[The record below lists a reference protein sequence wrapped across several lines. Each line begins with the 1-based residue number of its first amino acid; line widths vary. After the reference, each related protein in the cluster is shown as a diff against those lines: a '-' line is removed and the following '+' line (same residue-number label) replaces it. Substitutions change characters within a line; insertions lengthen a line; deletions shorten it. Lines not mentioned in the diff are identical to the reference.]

1 MAPSGR
7 ITLGG
12 EMAEEIRF
20 RGTFPGTPL
29 GVAAARGEV
38 EAVARDCG
46 MDGLALGAVKLAVN
60 EAVTN
65 AVVHAYA
72 QNEGRIS
79 VTVELAGKEL
89 AITVAD
95 TGGGL
100 LPRADSPGLGMG
112 LPLIAQLTERI
123 DVRSDEDG
131 TEIRMWFR
139 R

>member
-1 MAPSGR
+1 
-7 ITLGG
+7 
-12 EMAEEIRF
+12 MAEEIRY

-46 MDGLALGAVKLAVN
+46 IDGLALGAVKLAVN

-72 QNEGRIS
+72 QQEGRIA
-79 VTVELAGKEL
+79 VTVGLTGEAL
-89 AITVAD
+89 TVTVTD

-100 LPRADSPGLGMG
+100 APRADSPGLGVG
-112 LPLIAQLTERI
+112 LPLIAQLADHL
-123 DVRSDEDG
+123 DVRSDDKG
-131 TEIRMWFR
+131 TQIRMSFR

>member
-1 MAPSGR
+1 
-7 ITLGG
+7 
-12 EMAEEIRF
+12 MAEEIRF

-79 VTVELAGKEL
+79 VTVELADKEL

-95 TGGGL
+95 TGAGL

-123 DVRSDEDG
+123 DVRSDDGG

>member
-1 MAPSGR
+1 
-7 ITLGG
+7 
-12 EMAEEIRF
+12 MAEEIRY

-72 QNEGRIS
+72 EQEGSIA
-79 VTVELAGKEL
+79 VTVALSGEELTV
-89 AITVAD
+89 TVAD
-95 TGGGL
+95 SGAGL
-100 LPRADSPGLGMG
+100 LPRADSPGLGVG
-112 LPLIAQLTERI
+112 LPLIAQLADRL
-123 DVRSDEDG
+123 DVHSGDDG
-131 TEIRMWFR
+131 TQIRMSFR

>member
-1 MAPSGR
+1 
-7 ITLGG
+7 
-12 EMAEEIRF
+12 MAEEEIRY

-46 MDGLALGAVKLAVN
+46 FDGLALGAVKLAVN

-72 QNEGRIS
+72 QRDGRIAVTVALTGEALS
-79 VTVELAGKEL
+79 VTV
-89 AITVAD
+89 TD
-95 TGGGL
+95 SGGGL
-100 LPRADSPGLGMG
+100 APRADSPGLGVG
-112 LPLIAQLTERI
+112 LPLIAQLADHL
-123 DVRSDEDG
+123 DVRSDDDG
-131 TEIRMWFR
+131 TQIRMSFR

>member
-1 MAPSGR
+1 
-7 ITLGG
+7 
-12 EMAEEIRF
+12 MAEEEIRY

-46 MDGLALGAVKLAVN
+46 IEGLALGAVKLAVN

-72 QNEGRIS
+72 QREGRIA
-79 VTVELAGKEL
+79 VTVALSGEAL
-89 AITVAD
+89 TVTVVD
-95 TGGGL
+95 SGGGL
-100 LPRADSPGLGMG
+100 VPRADSPGLGVG
-112 LPLIAQLTERI
+112 LPLIAQLADHL
-123 DVRSDEDG
+123 DVRSGDDG
-131 TEIRMWFR
+131 TQIRMSFR

>member
-1 MAPSGR
+1 
-7 ITLGG
+7 
-12 EMAEEIRF
+12 MAEEIRF
-20 RGTFPGTPL
+20 WGTFPGTPL

-72 QNEGRIS
+72 ENEGRIS
-79 VTVELAGKEL
+79 VTVEVGDKEL

-95 TGGGL
+95 TGAGL

-123 DVRSDEDG
+123 DVRSDDGG

>member
-1 MAPSGR
+1 
-7 ITLGG
+7 
-12 EMAEEIRF
+12 MAEEIRY

-38 EAVARDCG
+38 EAIARDCG
-46 MDGLALGAVKLAVN
+46 IDGLALGAVKLAVN

-72 QNEGRIS
+72 QQEGRIA
-79 VTVELAGKEL
+79 VTVGLTGEAL
-89 AITVAD
+89 TVTVTD

-100 LPRADSPGLGMG
+100 APRADSPGLGVG
-112 LPLIAQLTERI
+112 LPLIAQLADHL
-123 DVRSDEDG
+123 DVRSDDKG
-131 TEIRMWFR
+131 TQIRMSFR

>member
-1 MAPSGR
+1 
-7 ITLGG
+7 
-12 EMAEEIRF
+12 MAEEIRF

-72 QNEGRIS
+72 ENEGRIS
-79 VTVELAGKEL
+79 VTVELADKEL
-89 AITVAD
+89 SITVAD
-95 TGGGL
+95 TGAGL

-123 DVRSDEDG
+123 DVRSDDGG

>member
-1 MAPSGR
+1 
-7 ITLGG
+7 
-12 EMAEEIRF
+12 MAEEIRF

-72 QNEGRIS
+72 RNEGRIS
-79 VTVELAGKEL
+79 VTVELAGKEI

-123 DVRSDEDG
+123 DVRSDDGG

>member
-1 MAPSGR
+1 
-7 ITLGG
+7 
-12 EMAEEIRF
+12 MAEEEIRY

-46 MDGLALGAVKLAVN
+46 IEGLALGAVKLAVN

-72 QNEGRIS
+72 QRDGKIA
-79 VTVELAGKEL
+79 VTVALTCDAL
-89 AITVAD
+89 MVTVTD

-100 LPRADSPGLGMG
+100 LPRADSPGLGVG
-112 LPLIAQLTERI
+112 LPLIAQLADHL
-123 DVRSDEDG
+123 DVRSGDDG
-131 TEIRMWFR
+131 TEIRMSFR

>member
-1 MAPSGR
+1 
-7 ITLGG
+7 
-12 EMAEEIRF
+12 MAEEEIRY

-46 MDGLALGAVKLAVN
+46 MEGLALGAVKLAVN

-72 QNEGRIS
+72 QQEGRIA
-79 VTVELAGKEL
+79 VTVALSGEALTV
-89 AITVAD
+89 TVAD
-95 TGGGL
+95 AGGGL
-100 LPRADSPGLGMG
+100 VPRADSPGLGVG
-112 LPLIAQLTERI
+112 LPLIAQLADHL
-123 DVRSDEDG
+123 DVRSGDDG
-131 TEIRMWFR
+131 TQIRMSFR

>member
-1 MAPSGR
+1 
-7 ITLGG
+7 
-12 EMAEEIRF
+12 MAEEIRF

-72 QNEGRIS
+72 ENEGHIS
-79 VTVELAGKEL
+79 VTVELGDKEL
-89 AITVAD
+89 AVTVAD
-95 TGGGL
+95 TGAGL

-123 DVRSDEDG
+123 DVRSDDGG

>member
-1 MAPSGR
+1 
-7 ITLGG
+7 
-12 EMAEEIRF
+12 MAEEIRF

-72 QNEGRIS
+72 ENEGRVS
-79 VTVELAGKEL
+79 VTVELADKEL

-95 TGGGL
+95 TGAGL

-123 DVRSDEDG
+123 DVRSDDGG

>member
-1 MAPSGR
+1 
-7 ITLGG
+7 
-12 EMAEEIRF
+12 MAEEIRF

-72 QNEGRIS
+72 ENEGRVS
-79 VTVELAGKEL
+79 VTVELADKEL

-95 TGGGL
+95 TGAGL

-123 DVRSDEDG
+123 DVRSDAGG

>member
-1 MAPSGR
+1 
-7 ITLGG
+7 
-12 EMAEEIRF
+12 MAEEIRF

-38 EAVARDCG
+38 DAVARDCG

-79 VTVELAGKEL
+79 VTVELVGKEL

-123 DVRSDEDG
+123 DVRSDDDG

>member
-1 MAPSGR
+1 
-7 ITLGG
+7 
-12 EMAEEIRF
+12 MAEEIRF

-72 QNEGRIS
+72 ENEGRIS
-79 VTVELAGKEL
+79 VTVELADTEL

-123 DVRSDEDG
+123 DVRSDDGG

>member
-1 MAPSGR
+1 
-7 ITLGG
+7 
-12 EMAEEIRF
+12 MAEEIRF

-38 EAVARDCG
+38 EAVARNCG

-72 QNEGRIS
+72 DREGRIS
-79 VTVELAGKEL
+79 ITVELDDAEL
-89 AITVAD
+89 TVTVAD
-95 TGGGL
+95 AGAGL
-100 LPRADSPGLGMG
+100 VPRADSPGLGMG
-112 LPLIAQLTERI
+112 LPLIAQLAERI
-123 DVRSDEDG
+123 DVRSDDDG
-131 TEIRMWFR
+131 TQIRMWFR

>member
-1 MAPSGR
+1 
-7 ITLGG
+7 
-12 EMAEEIRF
+12 MAEEIRS
-20 RGTFPGTPL
+20 RGPPPGTPL

-72 QNEGRIS
+72 ENEGRIS
-79 VTVELAGKEL
+79 VTVEVGDKEL

-95 TGGGL
+95 TGAGL

-123 DVRSDEDG
+123 DVRSDDGG

>member
-1 MAPSGR
+1 
-7 ITLGG
+7 
-12 EMAEEIRF
+12 MAEEIRF

-72 QNEGRIS
+72 ENEGRVS
-79 VTVELAGKEL
+79 VTVELADKEL

-95 TGGGL
+95 TGAGL

-123 DVRSDEDG
+123 DVRSDDDG

>member
-1 MAPSGR
+1 VGGGLC
-7 ITLGG
+7 LG
-12 EMAEEIRF
+12 EPPPA
-20 RGTFPGTPL
+20 TPL

-79 VTVELAGKEL
+79 VTVELVGKEL

-123 DVRSDEDG
+123 DVRSDDDG

>member
-1 MAPSGR
+1 
-7 ITLGG
+7 
-12 EMAEEIRF
+12 MAEEIRF

-79 VTVELAGKEL
+79 VTVELVGKEL

-123 DVRSDEDG
+123 DVRSDDDG

>member
-1 MAPSGR
+1 
-7 ITLGG
+7 
-12 EMAEEIRF
+12 MAEEIRY

-46 MDGLALGAVKLAVN
+46 IDGLALGAVKLAVN

-72 QNEGRIS
+72 ERDGQIS
-79 VTVELAGKEL
+79 
-89 AITVAD
+89 ITVALD
-95 TGGGL
+95 SGELTVTVADDGGGMV
-100 LPRADSPGLGMG
+100 PRQDSPGLGIG
-112 LPLIAQLTERI
+112 LPLIAQLAERV
-123 DVRSDEDG
+123 DVHSNDDG
-131 TEIRMWFR
+131 TQIRMSFR

>member
-1 MAPSGR
+1 
-7 ITLGG
+7 
-12 EMAEEIRF
+12 MAEEIRY

-38 EAVARDCG
+38 EAVARECG
-46 MDGLALGAVKLAVN
+46 IDGMALGAVKLAVN

-72 QNEGRIS
+72 QQEGRIA
-79 VTVELAGKEL
+79 VTVALTGEAL
-89 AITVAD
+89 TVTVTD

-100 LPRADSPGLGMG
+100 APRADSPGLGVG
-112 LPLIAQLTERI
+112 LPLIAQLADHL
-123 DVRSDEDG
+123 DVRSGDDG
-131 TEIRMWFR
+131 TQIRMSFR

>member
-1 MAPSGR
+1 
-7 ITLGG
+7 
-12 EMAEEIRF
+12 MAEEIRF

-72 QNEGRIS
+72 ENEGHIS
-79 VTVELAGKEL
+79 VTVELADKEL
-89 AITVAD
+89 AVTVAD
-95 TGGGL
+95 TGAGL

-123 DVRSDEDG
+123 DVRSDDGG

>member
-1 MAPSGR
+1 
-7 ITLGG
+7 
-12 EMAEEIRF
+12 MAEEEIRY

-46 MDGLALGAVKLAVN
+46 IEGLALGAVKLAVN

-72 QNEGRIS
+72 QRDGKIA
-79 VTVELAGKEL
+79 VTVALTGDAL
-89 AITVAD
+89 MVTVTD

-100 LPRADSPGLGMG
+100 LPRADSPGLGVG
-112 LPLIAQLTERI
+112 LPLIAQLADHL
-123 DVRSDEDG
+123 DVRSGDDG
-131 TEIRMWFR
+131 TEIRMSFR

>member
-1 MAPSGR
+1 
-7 ITLGG
+7 
-12 EMAEEIRF
+12 MAEEIRF

-72 QNEGRIS
+72 ENEGRIS
-79 VTVELAGKEL
+79 VTVEVGDKEL

-95 TGGGL
+95 TGAGL

-123 DVRSDEDG
+123 DVRSDDGG

>member
-1 MAPSGR
+1 
-7 ITLGG
+7 
-12 EMAEEIRF
+12 MAEEIRF

-79 VTVELAGKEL
+79 VTVELADKEL

-123 DVRSDEDG
+123 DVRSDDDG

>member
-1 MAPSGR
+1 
-7 ITLGG
+7 
-12 EMAEEIRF
+12 MAEEIRF

-72 QNEGRIS
+72 ENEGRVS
-79 VTVELAGKEL
+79 VTVEVGEKEL

-95 TGGGL
+95 TGAGL

-123 DVRSDEDG
+123 DVRSGDGG